1 MNKFYTSSFK
11 TKSDDESDRTVTFVA
26 TKEVVDRDGE
36 IIIVKGIDL
45 KNFKRN
51 PLILFSHD
59 RSGLPIGK
67 AVNVKKTQDGEMHVK
82 VQFAEPEVYGF
93 ADTVYKLVKGG
104 YLNAVSIGFIPDFN
118 AIRRDEKTGARIY
131 DKTELLEIS
140 VVALPAQQEALVL
153 GKAMKDG
160 VIDDV
165 EAKEW
170 KLYCEKALETQE
182 DNKFTQL
189 EEELNILK
197 ASIET
202 QKSYLES
209 LFKNYKQDSSGD
221 ESGESMSD
229 EYTEEDMQDLM
240 DYFEYNNEEK
250 E

>member
-1 MNKFYTSSFK
+1 MNKFFTTSFK
-11 TKSDDESDRTVTFVA
+11 TKSEESEDRTITFVA

-36 IIIVKGIDL
+36 IITIKGIDI

-51 PLILFSHD
+51 PVILWAHE
-59 RSGLPIGK
+59 RAGLPIGK
-67 AVNVKKTQDGEMHVK
+67 AVDVKKKQDGEMHVK
-82 VQFAEPEVYGF
+82 VQFAEPEVYAF

-118 AIRRDEKTGARIY
+118 AIRRDEKTGTRIY
-131 DKTELLEIS
+131 DKTEMFELS
-140 VVALPAQQEALVL
+140 VVPIPANQEALVL

-160 VIDDV
+160 IIDDV

-182 DNKFTQL
+182 EDKITQIEERLTVL
-189 EEELNILK
+189 EASLN
-197 ASIET
+197 T
-202 QKSYLES
+202 QKSYLET
-209 LFKNYKQDSSGD
+209 LFDTKQDTSAQAKDGQT
-221 ESGESMSD
+221 D
-229 EYTEEDMQDLM
+229 EYSEEDMQEIM